1 MVARPSLKRVV
12 PGSVPPWR
20 ALCAES
26 ARALKAFFSVLS
38 VSKSVLLLESKFGQI
53 LRALNL
59 RAFWVRPSCPRVGRG
74 RGGAPPQLLW
84 PSGPRVVPGLF
95 PPASACFSWPHRFG
109 LPQRFSWRRAVVFH
123 FRQSRRRGSLSS
135 SLRLIRSLS
144 TFAVETLLALRGAEL
159 PSWRGVAAKRELE
172 IIAKPLGLLHE
183 ALLGGRSFLRTET
196 RSCSLPLQRI
206 ACRLAI
212 CLVRCS
218 PIFAVRH
225 LLRRSRCVL
234 SCAGVEADSW

>member
-1 MVARPSLKRVV
+1 MVVRPSLKRVV

-20 ALCAES
+20 ALCAET
-26 ARALKAFFSVLS
+26 ARALKAFFSALC
-38 VSKSVLLLESKFGQI
+38 VSKPVSLLESKLGQI

-84 PSGPRVVPGLF
+84 PSGCASAGGPGLVSSCARARVF
-95 PPASACFSWPHRFG
+95 RGPVVVSGCRNVFRG
-109 LPQRFSWRRAVVFH
+109 RAVVFH

-135 SLRLIRSLS
+135 SLRLLRSLS

-172 IIAKPLGLLHE
+172 
-183 ALLGGRSFLRTET
+183 T
-196 RSCSLPLQRI
+196 RVKR
-206 ACRLAI
+206 
-212 CLVRCS
+212 V
-218 PIFAVRH
+218 V
-225 LLRRSRCVL
+225 
-234 SCAGVEADSW
+234 SCAQKLAATLCPCNVLLAAC